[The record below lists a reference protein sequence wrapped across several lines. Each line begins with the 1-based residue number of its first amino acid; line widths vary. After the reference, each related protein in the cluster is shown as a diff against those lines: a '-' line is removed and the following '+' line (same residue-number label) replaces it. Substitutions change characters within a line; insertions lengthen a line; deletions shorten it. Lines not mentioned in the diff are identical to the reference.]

1 MKNVMDVVKQEINDL
16 KTTIEC
22 VEDFKYDF
30 KIVTPVGEIDVTES
44 ENILAICHIAL
55 GYKQRRL
62 ENLREIAM
70 RDSRISE

>member
-1 MKNVMDVVKQEINDL
+1 MKNILDVVKQEISNL
-16 KTTIEC
+16 ETTIEC

-30 KIVTPVGEIDVTES
+30 KIVTPVGEIDITDS
-44 ENILAICHIAL
+44 ENVLAICHIAL

-70 RDSRISE
+70 RDSRIME